1 MRYAIVIQSYP
12 GSGGGAPVSIAESG
26 SLTRR
31 ERQRAATVEEIKE
44 VARGLMREHGAS
56 EVRFTDI
63 AKEMG
68 MTPPALYRYYAD
80 RDELLTDLIADGYR
94 DLGRTVAA
102 ARETVDQDDVAGRW
116 IVVGK
121 AYRDWAR
128 SEPAQFALIL
138 GMPLPGYV
146 APEDGP
152 TTDAAKDAMG
162 QLAQLFLRAA
172 ELGVLS
178 EPLVR
183 EVADELV
190 AHFEEKDELVGDAIP
205 PATHQAMLHAWAT
218 LHGVTCL
225 DVYGQFDWMGE
236 AARDALFDSTLRSAA
251 LAAGFP
257 VS

>member
-1 MRYAIVIQSYP
+1 MTTA
-12 GSGGGAPVSIAESG
+12 AAEP

-31 ERQRAATVEEIKE
+31 ERQRAATVQEIKD
-44 VARGLMREHGAS
+44 VARALMREQGAS

-94 DLGRTVAA
+94 DLGRAVAA
-102 ARETVDQDDVAGRW
+102 ARETVDADDVAARW
-116 IVVGK
+116 IAVGK

-128 SEPAQFALIL
+128 AEPAQFALIL

-162 QLAQLFLRAA
+162 QLASLFLRAA
-172 ELGVLS
+172 DLGVLG
-178 EPLVR
+178 EPLVT
-183 EVADELV
+183 EVAPELL
-190 AHFEEKDELVGDAIP
+190 AHFAEKDEVVGAEIA

-218 LHGVTCL
+218 LHGITCL
-225 DVYGQFDWMGE
+225 DAYGQFSWMSE
-236 AARDALFDSTLRSAA
+236 ATRDALFESTLRSAA